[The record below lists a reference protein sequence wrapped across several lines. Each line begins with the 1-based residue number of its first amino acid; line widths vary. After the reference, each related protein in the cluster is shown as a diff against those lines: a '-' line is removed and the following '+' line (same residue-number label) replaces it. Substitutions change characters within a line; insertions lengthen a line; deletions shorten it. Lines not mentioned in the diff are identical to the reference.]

1 MIGPVDGVALFSVC
15 YAPSR
20 SDRRPASPAMRAG
33 GFHAHEEHPM
43 RETMKLDV
51 ASLAV
56 ESFVPAPIPPTPEN
70 VLTCLNTNCGNKL
83 CCA

>member
-1 MIGPVDGVALFSVC
+1 M
-15 YAPSR
+15 PSGHAGRAKSTHTR
-20 SDRRPASPAMRAG
+20 SI
-33 GFHAHEEHPM
+33 PM

-56 ESFVPAPIPPTPEN
+56 ESFIPAPIPPAPEN

>member
-1 MIGPVDGVALFSVC
+1 
-15 YAPSR
+15 
-20 SDRRPASPAMRAG
+20 
-33 GFHAHEEHPM
+33 M
-43 RETMKLDV
+43 RENMKLDV

-56 ESFVPAPIPPTPEN
+56 ESFVPAPIPPKPED